1 MRAQDFMAED
11 PVERLDAVLTEQ
23 VIAL

>member
-11 PVERLDAVLTEQ
+11 PVERPDAVLTEQ